1 MIEPVEERVWELAIG
16 FYPGILIGI
25 RTYEKPTFKTHALY
39 LPFINITLEID
50 N

>member
-1 MIEPVEERVWELAIG
+1 MKEIKEEREWELAVG

-25 RTYEKPTFKTHALY
+25 RTYEEPTFKTHALY
-39 LPFINITLEID
+39 LPFINFTLEID